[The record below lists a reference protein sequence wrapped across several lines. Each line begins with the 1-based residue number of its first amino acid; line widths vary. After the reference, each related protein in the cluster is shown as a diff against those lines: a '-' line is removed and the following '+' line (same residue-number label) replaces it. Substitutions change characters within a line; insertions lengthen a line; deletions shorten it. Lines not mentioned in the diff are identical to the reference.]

1 MLLFVMKGTPM
12 KSMQSLTLLL
22 TTCGLAIATAPSL
35 ASAQELSVTPD
46 VSAAPLILAQDT
58 GTEAGAE
65 GEAPLTI
72 EEATERLSSVP
83 VFSIVSEDNS
93 PVLAN
98 IEQEGQEDAVQLV
111 SFWLD
116 HTAAQAALDNIREAN
131 PEVGEQARLI
141 PIALSEALRVARSEQ
156 EEGGEIAFRVWP
168 DTQTLETATTMLND
182 SGESEEPVESFPG
195 IPVFYG
201 ESQDGVLTIEA
212 NGSEVVPFFFD
223 RNDLAATLERAG
235 SGDNAAVVDRT
246 QIRVTSLN
254 QVVNSMIAPGSETNA
269 SKIEFVPSRT
279 SLEYVQQ
286 EFPDTLQE

>member
-1 MLLFVMKGTPM
+1 MTP
-12 KSMQSLTLLL
+12 KQSLTVLLA
-22 TTCGLAIATAPSL
+22 TCGLAIASTPLL
-35 ASAQELSVTPD
+35 ATAQEASTTEVN
-46 VSAAPLILAQDT
+46 SPLILAQDT
-58 GTEAGAE
+58 GAEPAPGAE

-72 EEATERLSSVP
+72 DEATDRLSSVP

-98 IEQEGQEDAVQLV
+98 IEQEGENGETVQLV

-116 HTAAQAALDNIREAN
+116 HTAAQAALENIREAN
-131 PEVGEQARLI
+131 PDVGSQARMI
-141 PIALSEALRVARSEQ
+141 PIALSEALRVARNQQ

-168 DTQTLETATTMLND
+168 NTQTLETATTMLNE

-212 NGSEVVPFFFD
+212 NGAEVVPFFFD
-223 RNDLAATLERAG
+223 RDDLAATLERAG
-235 SGDNAAVVDRT
+235 DGDNASVVDRT

-254 QVVNSMIAPGSETNA
+254 QVVNSMVSPGSEGNV

-279 SLEYVQQ
+279 SLEYVQEQ
-286 EFPDTLQE
+286 FPDTLQE

>member
-1 MLLFVMKGTPM
+1 MKGIHMNP
-12 KSMQSLTLLL
+12 KQSLTLLL
-22 TTCGLAIATAPSL
+22 ATCGLAIASAPL
-35 ASAQELSVTPD
+35 LVGNGGIATAQEATSPFDTHTP
-46 VSAAPLILAQDT
+46 LLLAQD
-58 GTEAGAE
+58 AE
-65 GEAPLTI
+65 PAPSGEAPLSI

-98 IEQEGQEDAVQLV
+98 IEQEGDSGETVQLV

-131 PEVGEQARLI
+131 PDVGSQARLI

-168 DTQTLETATTMLND
+168 NTQTLDMATTMLNE
-182 SGESEEPVESFPG
+182 SGEAEPVESFPG

-235 SGDNAAVVDRT
+235 EGDNAGVVDRT

-254 QVVNSMIAPGSETNA
+254 QVVNSMISPGSEANA
-269 SKIEFVPSRT
+269 SKIEFVPART